1 MISGLKSI
9 AKLNVIKTKQQR
21 KITAKNIS
29 RHCAWRVKTGRRGH
43 T

>member
-9 AKLNVIKTKQQR
+9 AKLNVVKTKER
-21 KITAKNIS
+21 KTTAKNIS